1 MHVNTAMSQL
11 AMSHILHLSVHV
23 YISPSKSHLYRWI
36 CFSLFTSSVVHI
48 MVLFILTV
56 TANMH
61 DKLMKVIKQY
71 LLTNTTY
78 FNMSLVICNGVAGN

>member
-1 MHVNTAMSQL
+1 MSTPL
-11 AMSHILHLSVHV
+11 MSHILHLSVHV
-23 YISPSKSHLYRWI
+23 YGSPSKSHLYRWI
-36 CFSLFTSSVVHI
+36 CLSLFTSSVVHI

-61 DKLMKVIKQY
+61 DKLMKVIKLY

-78 FNMSLVICNGVAGN
+78 FNMSLIICNGVAGN